1 MLEKDV
7 EKYTGFANTSNS
19 DSRDRLLWFDKDV
32 THPSEL
38 LKKLNEELDAWK
50 SLIESWSETAEKV
63 DVKLPLAENRDFAAK
78 VFKEFKLDYEIEPL
92 NPDNPLA
99 EAAEN

>member
-1 MLEKDV
+1 
-7 EKYTGFANTSNS
+7 
-19 DSRDRLLWFDKDV
+19 
-32 THPSEL
+32 
-38 LKKLNEELDAWK
+38 
-50 SLIESWSETAEKV
+50 LIESWSESAEKV
-63 DVKLPLAENRDFAAK
+63 DVKLPLTENSDFAAK